1 MGYRRP
7 TLPRFAVPDVLEVG
21 FHRSKAARSRYV
33 MKCTAI
39 LVSLFACTAAYAQD
53 TSQENPRDKLPAD
66 KSDGRSTV
74 APTAGQ
80 GRPPIIISATE
91 KEITIR
97 IPLSLDAE
105 PANGDL
111 ELGLLTCD
119 QHPDHRIVPT
129 VTQVAA
135 TEDKAAKIWQ
145 VTLKISG
152 LIPFGDSSAPLLNK
166 GRQIETLR
174 FHRSGLIVRAP
185 IDAPIVAREAD
196 RTMLVVL
203 ENPGPFSYSGVR
215 ARFRFED
222 ADACDVTI
230 DGARRSSQNASS
242 ATVADHN
249 CDVFERWTSFP
260 VKELSQVSLRA
271 STDADW
277 FRDAQTGLA
286 RSAVRK
292 GLLTLRYG
300 SSSPVFEQNIP
311 IEVRFEPDNWSL
323 TKSMA
328 KVASWLIVGALLSLV
343 LRVSIPNYRRKKALK
358 DQLNE
363 CQRATTEISDQ
374 VDSQLRVLLRV
385 EMLALDQR
393 RREGWVLGPD
403 FAEVATRVEG
413 GLASLKRKIVLV
425 QRLDAARCRREALL
439 SGAVSPT
446 RIDNIDTNLEAACE
460 GLKSDQLSDAD
471 WLFILQKLEA
481 GDKAL
486 NEPSQEEKLAFE
498 ALLSQRWKAIRDHF
512 GVTPNDKDPE
522 IEELKIPELLQKMAD
537 CFPEGLLLP
546 RKKDVDGTAWIN
558 SIGAVRADLQLTALE
573 LVKQV
578 QFLLPALNGDCKW
591 SKALVHLTEWLA
603 TPAISNLVAA
613 RRQLLELA
621 EGISPA
627 DIVTALAKRQADID
641 LDPQVVNANQA
652 IRMTVRFRDE
662 RLNGATARGAVR
674 CEWRFLPPRTRA
686 LRKLKRRDVLA
697 QEPNQRV
704 DDPNKGE
711 GTASAATDV
720 QHETLSGF
728 RINRYFEP
736 DIVEQVV
743 EARFYCK
750 GSPVLADNTP
760 GVPPGPVSLD
770 GSVLYR
776 WKISPG
782 QGSRTQPDRWE
793 KWIWRHAPQLLG
805 LCAALL
811 VPLATLAITTTT
823 GDVSSSH
830 WWDLVGLGFGSET
843 IRNILTGQQ
852 TTA

>member
-1 MGYRRP
+1 
-7 TLPRFAVPDVLEVG
+7 
-21 FHRSKAARSRYV
+21 
-33 MKCTAI
+33 MKFTAMF
-39 LVSLFACTAAYAQD
+39 VSLFACTVVYAQD
-53 TSQENPRDKLPAD
+53 TPQENPRDRPPAN
-66 KSDGRSTV
+66 KSDAASTV

-80 GRPPIIISATE
+80 GRPPIIISATQN
-91 KEITIR
+91 EITTR
-97 IPLSLDAE
+97 IPLALDAE
-105 PANGDL
+105 PAKGDL

-129 VTQVAA
+129 LTQVAA
-135 TEDKAAKIWQ
+135 TEDKAAKIWH

-203 ENPGPFSYSGVR
+203 ENPGPFSYSAVR
-215 ARFRFED
+215 ARFRFQD
-222 ADACDVTI
+222 ADKCDVTI
-230 DGARRSSQNASS
+230 DGARRASQNASS
-242 ATVADHN
+242 ETGHN
-249 CDVFERWTSFP
+249 CDVFEKWSSFA

-271 STDADW
+271 STEDDW

-292 GLLTLRYG
+292 GVLTLRYG
-300 SSSPVFEQNIP
+300 SGSPVFEQNIP

-323 TKSMA
+323 TGSMV
-328 KVASWLIVGALLSLV
+328 KVALWLVLGALLSLV

-363 CQRATTEISDQ
+363 CQRATAEISDQ

-385 EMLALDQR
+385 ERLALDQR

-403 FAEVATRVEG
+403 FAEVATRVEA
-413 GLASLKRKIVLV
+413 GLASLRRKIALV
-425 QRLDAARCRREALL
+425 QRLDAARCRRETLL

-446 RIDNIDTNLEAACE
+446 RIDIIDSNLDAACE
-460 GLKSDQLSDAD
+460 GLKNDQLSDAD
-471 WLFILQKLEA
+471 WLFIQQKLEA

-486 NEPSQEEKLAFE
+486 NEPSQEEKMAFE
-498 ALLSQRWKAIRDHF
+498 ALLSQRWKAIKDHF
-512 GVTPNDKDPE
+512 GVTPNDEDPDV
-522 IEELKIPELLQKMAD
+522 EELKVPESLKAMED

-546 RKKDVDGTAWIN
+546 RKKDGDGTAWIN
-558 SIGAVRADLQLTALE
+558 SIGTVRADLQLTALE
-573 LVKQV
+573 LVKEV
-578 QFLLPALNGDCKW
+578 QFLLPALRGECKW

-603 TPAISNLVAA
+603 TPAISNLGAA

-621 EGISPA
+621 EGTSPD

-641 LDPQVVNANQA
+641 LDPQVVNPNQA

-662 RLNGATARGAVR
+662 KLNGATARGAVR

-686 LRKLKRRDVLA
+686 LRKRKKRNA
-697 QEPNQRV
+697 APPK

-711 GTASAATDV
+711 GTAPAATDL
-720 QHETLSGF
+720 QHETVSGF

-736 DIVEQVV
+736 HIVEQVV
-743 EARFYCK
+743 EARFFCK
-750 GSPVLADNTP
+750 GSPVLADQTACLQRC
-760 GVPPGPVSLD
+760 PVAPD
-770 GSVLYR
+770 GAVLYR
-776 WKISPG
+776 WKITPG
-782 QGSRTQPDRWE
+782 QGSRTEPDRWE
-793 KWIWRHAPQLLG
+793 RWIWRHAPQLLG

-830 WWDLVGLGFGSET
+830 WWDLVSLGFGSET
-843 IRNILTGQQ
+843 IRNILTSQQ